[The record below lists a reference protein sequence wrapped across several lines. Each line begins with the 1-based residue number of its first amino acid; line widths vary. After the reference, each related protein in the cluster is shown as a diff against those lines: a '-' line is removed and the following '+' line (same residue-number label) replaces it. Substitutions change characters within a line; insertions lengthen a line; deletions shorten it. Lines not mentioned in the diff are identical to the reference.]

1 MKVKCSRSGRGQLTK
16 NRTPAECNKPAAS
29 LAKVRCGS
37 QKIDAL
43 NASQSRSVATTL
55 RLRISTC
62 FHDLD
67 GYRWELSVQ
76 EESDEMTSLAQTGIL
91 ML

>member
-1 MKVKCSRSGRGQLTK
+1 MQQTGGVIGEG
-16 NRTPAECNKPAAS
+16 P
-29 LAKVRCGS
+29 VRKS
-37 QKIDAL
+37 KDSDAL

-91 ML
+91 LL

>member
-1 MKVKCSRSGRGQLTK
+1 MLEVGSWSADKKSDAGGMQQTGGVIGEG
-16 NRTPAECNKPAAS
+16 P
-29 LAKVRCGS
+29 VRKS
-37 QKIDAL
+37 KDSDAL

-55 RLRISTC
+55 RLRISTS